1 MSDGECANGNC
12 DEEPRPGITERMEF
26 KKLKIKRVKQS
37 TASERKMKKS
47 EMKAAGQQGGNKTTA
62 TDHLATQL
70 MYEYG
75 LPCSR
80 SSGSAIQD
88 CLDFNDAVHFLS
100 TSTSTLCGLGS
111 FFPPLSACW
120 GSL

>member
-1 MSDGECANGNC
+1 
-12 DEEPRPGITERMEF
+12 MEF

-70 MYEYG
+70 MYEYRA
-75 LPCSR
+75 LAAPDRPSKIALILMMWCIFYLR
-80 SSGSAIQD
+80 VR
-88 CLDFNDAVHFLS
+88 VHFA
-100 TSTSTLCGLGS
+100 GWAP
-111 FFPPLSACW
+111 FPPLV
-120 GSL
+120 GLLGLSLI